1 MMNRSNNVKE
11 TEKVFHFTV
20 REKLP
25 GLNEYIHDINRSAY
39 IGNRLKRDTQ
49 DTIALYIRAALA
61 RGTLA
66 KVTDFPVC
74 VRFIWHERTRRR
86 DLDNIASAKKFI
98 LDALIECGVLPGD
111 GQKYV
116 CGIHDEFVIP
126 AGFDGVRVE
135 LLSDLTT

>member
-1 MMNRSNNVKE
+1 M
-11 TEKVFHFTV
+11 HFAV

-49 DTIALYIRAALA
+49 DTIALYIRAAMA

-66 KVTDFPVC
+66 KVTDYPVC

-116 CGIHDEFVIP
+116 CGIRDEFVIP
-126 AGFDGVRVE
+126 SGFDGVRVE
-135 LLSDLTT
+135 ILTNAEKITDE